1 LILGKLKKLAGETV
15 FYGLS
20 TIVPRGLNFLLVAI
34 HTRVFLPSEYGVIT
48 NLLSYVA
55 FLNIV
60 YMFGME
66 TAYFRFVN
74 QVGADSKKV
83 FNQAQ
88 TVVVAISLTLT
99 FLLIAFSKPLATALH
114 INGHSEFIV
123 WLALIMGVD
132 AIVAIPFARLRKEGK
147 PLRFAA
153 AKIIN
158 VGIILLLSYVIF
170 SLRIGYSKTIGIGYV
185 FLINLIANSFYL
197 FYLGN
202 MLLAWRPAFDRAI
215 FKKMITYSY
224 PIMLT
229 GLAGMTNEMF
239 SRVTIGWWLP
249 EGFYPGQTTA
259 EALGVFGACYK
270 FSVIMNLAI
279 QAFRFAAEPFFFS
292 HAADKNSPAL
302 FAQVNHYF
310 TVFCCILLLAIAIN
324 MDVFKYYIPKNYWDG
339 LPVVPILLLAY
350 VFIGCYYNFT
360 VWFKVT
366 DKTYFGTL
374 ITAGGAIIT
383 IILNFL
389 LIPLWGYWGSSL
401 VTALVFFLMAASCY
415 LWGQKYYPIP
425 YKIGPE
431 LMLIAT
437 TMVLVYALSLVKI
450 ANQFLAS
457 GFHLSVIIA
466 FTAIVYWIERKELG
480 TIR

>member
-1 LILGKLKKLAGETV
+1 MSKLKKLAGETV

-34 HTRVFLPSEYGVIT
+34 HTRVFAPAEYGVIT
-48 NLLSYVA
+48 NLLGYVA

-74 QVGADSKKV
+74 QPGADAKKV

-88 TVVVAISLTLT
+88 TIVIAISVLITI
-99 FLLIAFSKPLATALH
+99 LLIVFSGPLTHALKIGDH
-114 INGHSEFIV
+114 PEFIT
-123 WLALIMGVD
+123 WLALIMLVD
-132 AIVAIPFARLRKEGK
+132 ASVAIPFARLRKERK
-147 PLRFAA
+147 PIRFAV

-158 VGIILLLSYVIF
+158 VGIILLLSYIIF
-170 SLRIGYSKTIGIGYV
+170 SLKIGYSKTIGIGYV

-197 FYLGN
+197 FYLGG
-202 MLLAWRPAFDRAI
+202 MLLEWRPFFDSTI
-215 FKKMITYSY
+215 FKKMLLYSY

-239 SRVTIGWWLP
+239 SRVTLDWWLP
-249 EGFYPGQTTA
+249 TGFYPGQTTE

-270 FSVIMNLAI
+270 FSIVMNLII

-292 HAADKNSPAL
+292 NASDKNSPVL

-310 TVFCCILLLAIAIN
+310 TVFCCVFLLAISVN
-324 MDVFKYYIPKNYWDG
+324 MDIFKYYISKNYWG
-339 LPVVPILLLAY
+339 ALPIVPILLLAY
-350 VFIGCYYNFT
+350 LFLGCYYNLT

-366 DKTYFGTL
+366 DKTYFGTI
-374 ITAGGAIIT
+374 ITLSGAIIT
-383 IILNFL
+383 ISLNFL
-389 LIPLWGYWGSSL
+389 LIPLGGYLASSL
-401 VTALVFFLMAASCY
+401 VTLIVFFLMAASCY
-415 LWGQKYYPIP
+415 LLGQKFYPIP
-425 YKIGPE
+425 YKIGQE
-431 LMLIAT
+431 LILIAIT
-437 TMVLVYALSLVKI
+437 IALVYGISFIKI
-450 ANQFLAS
+450 PNQLLATA
-457 GFHLSVIIA
+457 FHLVVVIA
-466 FTAIVYWIERKELG
+466 FSGIIYLIERKQLQ